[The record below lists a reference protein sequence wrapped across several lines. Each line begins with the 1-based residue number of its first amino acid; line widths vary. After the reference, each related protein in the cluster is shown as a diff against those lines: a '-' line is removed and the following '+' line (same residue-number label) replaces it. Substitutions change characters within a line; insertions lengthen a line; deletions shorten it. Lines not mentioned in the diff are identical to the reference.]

1 MTRIWKIF
9 KLDSC
14 LLYHYYKFKF
24 HHCTNYKGM
33 DLYRLHIA
41 WALFF
46 QYPWYEHQI
55 LETTETSKWHPHS
68 EPPSKEIH
76 HISIAHLNTQ
86 SIMLS
91 RNQFDIITLSEIWL
105 KDHDWL
111 VNLVTIPGYNFQYYN
126 RTEKRGVC
134 IVGICIK
141 VSMKYSA
148 RKGISNI
155 DRTVVHLWT
164 EVNGKN
170 KCNSF
175 LIALFYQ
182 PSWIEKEKEARLEKF
197 DISALASAKWNGQ
210 MIVPSDFNI
219 SNFHQSQITEKYSEV
234 LKHHDLIEHIEKPTR
249 SKLTEVN
256 WPQIFKSNKSSFT
269 KCTNMRRN
277 QRSRCTLY
285 Y

>member
-1 MTRIWKIF
+1 
-9 KLDSC
+9 
-14 LLYHYYKFKF
+14 
-24 HHCTNYKGM
+24 
-33 DLYRLHIA
+33 
-41 WALFF
+41 
-46 QYPWYEHQI
+46 
-55 LETTETSKWHPHS
+55 
-68 EPPSKEIH
+68 
-76 HISIAHLNTQ
+76 
-86 SIMLS
+86 MLS

-126 RTEKRGVC
+126 RKEKRGVC

-175 LIALFYQ
+175 LIASFYQ

-210 MIVPSDFNI
+210 MIVTSDFNI

-277 QRSRCTLY
+277 QQSRCTLY